1 MGFAFA
7 CATHGG
13 IFGEPDQHKLRQ
25 HLHGDLV
32 LDQRDLMHRRGRL
45 DGNESYQRHACGIAD
60 KHHDLHAD
68 LHWGRRYVVSSQYD
82 GGCHYRR
89 GVWVW
94 DGVWVWNCFGIWV
107 CVRVWN
113 CFGIWVWVGIYINSN
128 TNSC

>member
-1 MGFAFA
+1 
-7 CATHGG
+7 
-13 IFGEPDQHKLRQ
+13 
-25 HLHGDLV
+25 
-32 LDQRDLMHRRGRL
+32 MHRRGWL
-45 DGNESYQRHACGIAD
+45 DGDESDQRHSCGIAD

-68 LHWGRRYVVSSQYD
+68 LHRGRRHVANGQCD
-82 GGCHYRR
+82 GGCECRR